1 MLNLLCSLGFT
12 PSTGSNPDP
21 LFRTQTTA
29 VKNEDPK
36 EIADVPLQT
45 NNYHPC
51 LDPTKTP
58 RPFQRSDFSIDR
70 ARREL
75 EHLEQLLG
83 SSLATAAVVR
93 FSGNTFADIL
103 TPRAYDVFKAFRAL
117 DVSFS
122 SSNRIVGDPLTA
134 SSNIRNDYFS
144 NPHRSFPSPF
154 PNLAAPGTS
163 RSHISI
169 PVHHA
174 VLFSSA
180 SLMVFFCLVFFIM
193 AFPRLCIMREW
204 DIPGQDGLF

>member
-1 MLNLLCSLGFT
+1 MLNVKYLLCSLA
-12 PSTGSNPDP
+12 TGSNPTDP
-21 LFRTQTTA
+21 LFQTQTTA
-29 VKNEDPK
+29 VKSEDPK

-45 NNYHPC
+45 NNYRPH
-51 LDPTKTP
+51 LYPTKTP
-58 RPFQRSDFSIDR
+58 RPFQRSDFSSDR
-70 ARREL
+70 AKCEL

-83 SSLATAAVVR
+83 TSLATAAVVR

-122 SSNRIVGDPLTA
+122 SSNRIVGDLPTA
-134 SSNIRNDYFS
+134 SSDIRNDYFS
-144 NPHRSFPSPF
+144 NPHQSFPSPS

-163 RSHISI
+163 RSHILI

-180 SLMVFFCLVFFIM
+180 ILMVFSCLVFFII